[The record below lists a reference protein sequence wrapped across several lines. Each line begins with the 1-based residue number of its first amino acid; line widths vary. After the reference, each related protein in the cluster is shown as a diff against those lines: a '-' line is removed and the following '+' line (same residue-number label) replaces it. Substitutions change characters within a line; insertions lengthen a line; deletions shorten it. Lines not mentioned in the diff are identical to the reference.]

1 MSFKSNDYEQFGYF
15 SVRVPREYLKVLDE
29 ICVEQCRTRN
39 SLINYLIR
47 DCIEKHQRKTD
58 D

>member
-29 ICVEQCRTRN
+29 ICAEQCRTRN

-47 DCIEKHQRKTD
+47 DCIEEYQHKSD

>member
-1 MSFKSNDYEQFGYF
+1 MAFKCNDYENFGYF

-29 ICVEQCRTRN
+29 ICLEQCRTRN

-47 DCIEKHQRKTD
+47 DCIEEFRRKND
-58 D
+58 K